1 MKLIKLLGEAGVVG
15 CVCVCPFAHL
25 NTNLQ
30 GGGSLLMIVLRLSL
44 WFLVEFVLLWHDIC
58 TADVLC

>member
-15 CVCVCPFAHL
+15 SVCVSLCTFKYKSP
-25 NTNLQ
+25 
-30 GGGSLLMIVLRLSL
+30 GGESLLMFVLRLSL
-44 WFLVEFVLLWHDIC
+44 WFLVAFVLLWHDIC